1 MTAIGPIETKTNSII
16 TLLSNGQIQAAL
28 DSALTLMKDYPKDSM
43 LLNITG
49 ACYAGLDQLN
59 DAVDY
64 YERAISIKPDY
75 AKAFYNLAGALQE
88 LGRLDESVKNYQK
101 SLLIEP
107 NHAEAHNNLGNVY
120 IELGNLEDAVKSFEQ
135 AIANKPDYV
144 EAYYSLGISL
154 QDLGRLEEA
163 IENYLEVLN
172 IKPEFAEMHN
182 NLGVVL
188 QDIDQIDNAV
198 SHLKKAIEIKP
209 DFAEA
214 HNNLA
219 NIFLDINQPNEAIKF
234 YENAI
239 FYNPFYAE
247 AYYNLSA
254 INQYSMNDEQIE
266 QMQLLFLSRD
276 NLSQSELIFICFA
289 LAKIF
294 ENKVNQNE
302 FFDYLHEGNR
312 LRKKQLNYSF
322 DKDKKL
328 FSEIRQVF
336 KTPPPILKESSL
348 DASLKRPIFIVGMP
362 RSGTSLVEQILSSH
376 QEVHGAGE
384 LEILTKLSYPVMQQ
398 YIINNESVLSEKVVS
413 TIRQGYLDFLDT
425 LEVSEKIIT
434 DKMPLNF
441 RFIGFILSAF
451 PEAKIVHMKRDSMAT
466 CWSIY
471 QFYFRGSGNGFGYN
485 LKDLASYYHLYLELM
500 DFWHG
505 LFPNQIYDM
514 CYEDLTTNQEEETRN
529 LLKYCELEWDK
540 NCLNFQ
546 NNKRSVKTA
555 STLQVREK
563 MYQGS
568 SEAWKKY
575 EAYLKPLINGL
586 N

>member
-1 MTAIGPIETKTNSII
+1 MKNNKANTDLILTKAQVDSVYA
-16 TLLSNGQIQAAL
+16 LYSSGQIENAIIRIKEL
-28 DSALTLMKDYPKDSM
+28 NEDYPNVP
-43 LLNITG
+43 LLFNILG
-49 ACYAGLDQLN
+49 ACYKSLGEFQGAAQMFETATKLKPDYAEAHFNYGVILKGLDQI
-59 DAVDY
+59 DEAIKSY
-64 YERAISIKPDY
+64 KRAISILPNYPD
-75 AKAFYNLAGALQE
+75 
-88 LGRLDESVKNYQK
+88 
-101 SLLIEP
+101 
-107 NHAEAHNNLGNVY
+107 AHNNLGNAY
-120 IELGNLEDAVKSFEQ
+120 KDLGNKDSAIESYEWALAYQPEYVQAMINIGNIYSDYDHNVAIEYYEKAITIDPNKSESHF
-135 AIANKPDYV
+135 ALG
-144 EAYYSLGISL
+144 SLL
-154 QDLGRLEEA
+154 RYLGR
-163 IENYLEVLN
+163 
-172 IKPEFAEMHN
+172 
-182 NLGVVL
+182 
-188 QDIDQIDNAV
+188 
-198 SHLKKAIEIKP
+198 KK
-209 DFAEA
+209 D
-214 HNNLA
+214 
-219 NIFLDINQPNEAIKF
+219 AIKS

-239 FYNPFYAE
+239 EINPNFIDAHKDLTTLKKYSKNDSQIKIMQSLLESKDLSEEESVGLNYSLAKVNSDLN
-247 AYYNLSA
+247 NL
-254 INQYSMNDEQIE
+254 DEQIK
-266 QMQLLFLSRD
+266 FL
-276 NLSQSELIFICFA
+276 N
-289 LAKIF
+289 
-294 ENKVNQNE
+294 
-302 FFDYLHEGNR
+302 EGNR

-500 DFWHG
+500 GFWRG

-568 SEAWKKY
+568 SKAWKKY
-575 EAYLKPLINGL
+575 EAYLKPLIKGL